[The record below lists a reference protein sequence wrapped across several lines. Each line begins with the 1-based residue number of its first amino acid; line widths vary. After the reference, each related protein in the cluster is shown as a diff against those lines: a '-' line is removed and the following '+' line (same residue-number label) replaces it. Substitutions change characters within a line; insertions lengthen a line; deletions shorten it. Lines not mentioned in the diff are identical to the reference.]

1 MCEER
6 KTLQS
11 GSLVILEE
19 KGWWSIMRIQLR
31 NEQYHTTAGG
41 RLYLK
46 RTCLVVSYMLARG
59 IVSLHLLLD
68 IMGVIIKKVTFW
80 SCSIRVAK
88 DWTLSQEACTVRN
101 TRSWLFYLFFFL
113 INLVFDDLSFAI
125 LCCFPPSCFISSKEH
140 NPNPPFEWILF
151 FSHIDIIV

>member
-6 KTLQS
+6 ETLQS

-19 KGWWSIMRIQLR
+19 KRWWSIMQIQLR

-46 RTCLVVSYMLARG
+46 RTCLVVSYTLARG
-59 IVSLHLLLD
+59 MVSLHLLWD

-80 SCSIRVAK
+80 SCSVRVAK
-88 DWTLSQEACTVRN
+88 YWSLSQEVCTIRN
-101 TRSWLFYLFFFL
+101 TRSWFVYLFFL

-125 LCCFPPSCFISSKEH
+125 LCCFPRLCFISS
-140 NPNPPFEWILF
+140 
-151 FSHIDIIV
+151 

>member
-19 KGWWSIMRIQLR
+19 KRWWSIMRIQLR

-41 RLYLK
+41 RLHLK

-68 IMGVIIKKVTFW
+68 IMGVIIKKVTF
-80 SCSIRVAK
+80 
-88 DWTLSQEACTVRN
+88 
-101 TRSWLFYLFFFL
+101 
-113 INLVFDDLSFAI
+113 
-125 LCCFPPSCFISSKEH
+125 
-140 NPNPPFEWILF
+140 
-151 FSHIDIIV
+151 